1 VAANASTPADHH
13 RRFPTVRDVLALDAI
28 ARGAPEVVAGA
39 AGLDRPVRWTHVS
52 EVVDIAHLLRGGELL
67 LTTGLLLP
75 DDPPGLRAFITELS
89 EVGAAALVVELGR
102 RYARTLPP
110 ALVEAAEKAEFPLVV
125 LHHEIRFI
133 SVGEQVHALIVDSRT
148 DELAASERLHSA
160 FTELTVEGA
169 APEQIVTLAAR
180 LASRPVVLENL
191 AHQVLAYEALDL
203 DPSVIIDRWESRS
216 RAVVTKSRLEADE
229 RSGWLITKV
238 GARGNDWGRLILV
251 DGEAENPHDRMLLER
266 AAGALALNRLVER
279 DQDSLERQ
287 THRALIDSVITH
299 STPLDEIALRSRAL
313 GVLLEDRT
321 LVATVVRRRAAPPDA
336 ALEAQAQLRDLTER
350 CAQAVRESSLTALV
364 GPIDD
369 SSVAL
374 VVSMPIRADV
384 EAQISRVAKS
394 RALNEVDPIIAVGT
408 AVSDLQELRAA
419 LLEARHIAEAAG
431 DDDSGR
437 LLYRLPDVRLRGLMH
452 LLRDD
457 SRLHAYVE
465 RELGAL
471 LTYDDRHRT
480 DLVDILRTYLDTGR
494 NKSIAATTAHLSR
507 PAFYERL
514 HRIERVLGVD
524 LDDVDTCL
532 SLHVALVALD
542 AVRREHRARS

>member
-1 VAANASTPADHH
+1 MASTASTPADHH

-191 AHQVLAYEALDL
+191 AHQVLAYETLDL
-203 DPSVIIDRWESRS
+203 EPSVIIDRWESRS
-216 RAVVTKSRLEADE
+216 RAVAIKSRLEADE

-251 DGEAENPHDRMLLER
+251 DGDADNPHDRMLLER

-287 THRALIDSVITH
+287 THRALIDAVITH

-313 GVLLEDRT
+313 GVLLEERT
-321 LVATVVRRRAAPPDA
+321 LVATVVRRRSAPPDA

-374 VVSMPIRADV
+374 VVSMPTRADV
-384 EAQISRVAKS
+384 DAQIGRVAKS
-394 RALNEVDPIIAVGT
+394 RTLNEVDPIIAVGT

-419 LLEARHIAEAAG
+419 LVEARHIAEAAG

-494 NKSIAATTAHLSR
+494 NKSIAATNAHLSR

-514 HRIERVLGVD
+514 HRIERVLE
-524 LDDVDTCL
+524 C
-532 SLHVALVALD
+532 
-542 AVRREHRARS
+542 RSR